1 MLRERSLP
9 CGATSINLESRCGTW
24 EVVSQAWDLAH
35 ELQRCQAELKE
46 SEDKRRAGNIR
57 FVKVVER
64 LRLQSA
70 RIAVIESRGQGFA
83 TKVFT
88 SNAIAALQLD

>member
-1 MLRERSLP
+1 
-9 CGATSINLESRCGTW
+9 
-24 EVVSQAWDLAH
+24 VVSQAWDLAH
-35 ELQRCQAELKE
+35 ELERCQAELQE

-70 RIAVIESRGQGFA
+70 RIAVVESRGRGFA